1 MRRRFFSNKTVEKI
15 DLSKNYF
22 KIEALE
28 DGLTSKLTINTC
40 EYCIDDGSWIKLP
53 PSENTIPINKGQ
65 ILSFRGN
72 LQSSISSRV
81 GTFTISKKCNLKGN
95 IMSLLHKDD
104 FEEQTDLVG
113 KSYAFSELFYNCTNI
128 VDASELILPATT
140 LADGCYSDMFRGC
153 TSLTQAPELPA
164 TTLADGCYQYMFYD
178 CTSLVSAPELPATTL
193 VRNCYQYMFDGCTS
207 LVSAPELPATTLV
220 KNCYQY
226 MFYDCT
232 SLVSA
237 PELPAT
243 TLADRCY
250 YNMFNGCTSLTTAPA
265 LPATTLAAL
274 CYYRMFTY
282 CESLTQA
289 PELPAT
295 TLADRCYYE
304 MFNCCTKLNYIKA
317 LFTTTPSNTNTY
329 THNWVYGVSSTGTF
343 IKNKN
348 ATWNVTGNN
357 GIPSGWTVQT
367 A

>member
-140 LADGCYSDMFRGC
+140 LADGCYSEMFDGCTSLVTAPALPAITLDDDCYSDMFRGC

-164 TTLADGCYQYMFYD
+164 TTLADGCYSEMFY
-178 CTSLVSAPELPATTL
+178 
-193 VRNCYQYMFDGCTS
+193 G
-207 LVSAPELPATTLV
+207 
-220 KNCYQY
+220 
-226 MFYDCT
+226 CT

-243 TLADRCY
+243 TLADRGY

-265 LPATTLAAL
+265 LPATTLAAI

-304 MFNCCTKLNYIKA
+304 MFNGCTKLNYIKA
-317 LFTTTPSNTNTY
+317 LFTTTPSNTY
-329 THNWVYGVSSTGTF
+329 THDWVYGVSSTGTF